1 MVQKR
6 LLGRSES
13 WRDHLWKVFRRV
25 LLSLTKQVLYLC
37 SRWKEYSHQ
46 EDKRVVHA
54 NSQKLIELKDIFFED
69 KIMIFLKLK
78 IKSWRITRHSILF
91 HYMTHENH
99 TMISRIQSEILGD
112 FKWGL
117 GNSGTEFC
125 LIAASAGCHAIR
137 GATLLPYHR
146 QQMPL

>member
-6 LLGRSES
+6 LLGCSES
-13 WRDHLWKVFRRV
+13 WRNHLWKVFRRV

-37 SRWKEYSHQ
+37 SHWEEYSHQ

-54 NSQKLIELKDIFFED
+54 NSQKLIELKDFFFED
-69 KIMIFLKLK
+69 KKMIFLKLK
-78 IKSWRITRHSILF
+78 IKSGGITWRSILF
-91 HYMTHENH
+91 HYTSHKNH

-117 GNSGTEFC
+117 GNSAIEFC
-125 LIAASAGCHAIR
+125 LTAASAGCHAIR
-137 GATLLPYHR
+137 GATLLLYHR
-146 QQMPL
+146 LQMPL